1 MSDTEKLA
9 DVFGRHNVTG
19 TIVVESLLG
28 DRTFV
33 HNPDRASIEYSP
45 ASTFKIPNSLIAL
58 GNGVVESKYS
68 DFKWDGKDKGRS
80 QWNQDQTLG
89 SAFKVSCVWCY
100 QEIARGVGAERYRAA
115 LRDLNYGNHD
125 IGAEVDMF
133 WLNGDLAISAWGQ
146 IEFLRS
152 FHREETGHSLAD
164 VEIVKDIMRVEQND
178 AYSLHAKSGWT
189 GPGLHTGW
197 YVGYVTTQ
205 KTTWLFAMNMDME
218 DASQAP
224 LRHDVTVQVLQAL
237 NII

>member
-9 DVFGRHNVTG
+9 AVFERHSVTG
-19 TIVVESLLG
+19 TIVIESLLG

-58 GNGVVESKYS
+58 GYGVVDSRDSE
-68 DFKWDGKDKGRS
+68 FKWDGKDKGRS
-80 QWNQDQTLG
+80 QWNQDQTLE

-100 QEIARGVGAERYRAA
+100 QEIARAVGAQRYAAA
-115 LRDLNYGNHD
+115 LRDLNYGNRE
-125 IGAEVDMF
+125 IGNEVDTF

-152 FHREETGHSLAD
+152 FHREETGHSLAN
-164 VEIVKDIMRVEQND
+164 VALVKDIMRVEQTD

-189 GPGLHTGW
+189 GSGLHTGW
-197 YVGYVTTQ
+197 YVGYVTTPE
-205 KTTWLFAMNMDME
+205 KTWLFALNMDME

-224 LRHDVTVQVLQAL
+224 LRHDVTVQALQAL
-237 NII
+237 DII

>member
-9 DVFGRHNVTG
+9 AVFERHNLTG

-33 HNPDRASIEYSP
+33 HNPDRASINYSP

-58 GNGVVESKYS
+58 GYGVVDSKESG
-68 DFKWDGKDKGRS
+68 FKWDGEDKGRS
-80 QWNQDQTLG
+80 QWNQDQTLE

-100 QEIARGVGAERYRAA
+100 QEIARDVGAQRYRAA
-115 LRDLNYGNHD
+115 LRDLNYGNRD
-125 IGAEVDMF
+125 TGSEVDMF

-152 FHREETGHSLAD
+152 FYREETGHSRAE
-164 VEIVKDIMRVEQND
+164 VEIVKDIMRVDQID

-189 GPGLHTGW
+189 GSGLHTGW
-197 YVGYVTTQ
+197 YVGYVTTRDD
-205 KTTWLFAMNMDME
+205 TWLFAMNMDME

-224 LRHDVTVQVLQAL
+224 LRHDVTVQALQAL